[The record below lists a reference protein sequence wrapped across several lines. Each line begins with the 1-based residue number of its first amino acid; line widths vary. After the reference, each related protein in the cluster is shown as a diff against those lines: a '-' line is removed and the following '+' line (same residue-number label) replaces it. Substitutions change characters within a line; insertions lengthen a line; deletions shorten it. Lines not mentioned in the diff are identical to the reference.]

1 MPITRRDALALL
13 GAAMAAPAL
22 AAAPASRVTAH
33 AFGFD
38 RPSGPRI
45 DLAAH
50 AGKPVLV
57 VNTATACGFAPQLA
71 GLQGLWT
78 RFGTRGLLVLAVPS
92 NDFGGQEPHDGEA
105 VAEAARAQ
113 YGATFPFAARTP
125 VRGPLAHPFY
135 RWAAAER
142 PGETP
147 RWNFH
152 KYLIGPD
159 GALAASFPTSVEPA
173 DPRIV
178 RAVGAALEGAA

>member
-1 MPITRRDALALL
+1 
-13 GAAMAAPAL
+13 
-22 AAAPASRVTAH
+22 
-33 AFGFD
+33 
-38 RPSGPRI
+38 
-45 DLAAH
+45 
-50 AGKPVLV
+50 
-57 VNTATACGFAPQLA
+57 
-71 GLQGLWT
+71 
-78 RFGTRGLLVLAVPS
+78 VLAVPS